1 MLSHKI
7 VLRQISSLS
16 FFATS
21 LVIVLTTQPS
31 LAFSVNPLLPVSGTQ
46 NWHTDENDTLTNQST
61 DTMTPN
67 TSADQSVIRGG
78 GTTSFCRP
86 SWGWCY

>member
-7 VLRQISSLS
+7 VLRQRYSLS

-21 LVIVLTTQPS
+21 LVIALTTQPS
-31 LAFSVNPLLPVSGTQ
+31 LAFSVNPLQPVGGTQ
-46 NWHTDENDTLTNQST
+46 NWHNNDESGILANQST

-67 TSADQSVIRGG
+67 TPADQSLIPS
-78 GTTSFCRP
+78 GTVSICRM
-86 SWGWCY
+86 GCG